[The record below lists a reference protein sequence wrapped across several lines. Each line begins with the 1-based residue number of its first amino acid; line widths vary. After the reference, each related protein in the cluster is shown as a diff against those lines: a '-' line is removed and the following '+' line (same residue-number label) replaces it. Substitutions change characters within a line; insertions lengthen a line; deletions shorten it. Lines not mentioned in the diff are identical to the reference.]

1 LIGTLGVQMPS
12 VVKELVNRH
21 PGKIALRRERMA
33 GPVKPSCCMPSR
45 SGKALGRLRRSKPDD
60 EKDGKQ
66 PFGQFQTDVRFE
78 GKHGSTLD
86 GVL

>member
-60 EKDGKQ
+60 EKDGGTK
-66 PFGQFQTDVRFE
+66 PLRGN
-78 GKHGSTLD
+78 GTL
-86 GVL
+86 GRRSASRSASSFV